1 MADACC
7 CRHPSSLVQHF
18 TPRRLQESE
27 RRGVSPAP
35 VMLDSLQIRRSPL
48 PRGAVEAAAIASR
61 EAGLHKE
68 LSRAQLVMI
77 GLGGAIGTGLFMGS
91 GVAIGYAGP
100 AVILSYAIASIAAA
114 AMVFSLSEMAVMHPT
129 AGSFGTYAEIYLN
142 PWAGWIARYSY
153 WMAQVIAVG
162 AEAVAAGVYM
172 TFYFP
177 GTPVWLWSVG
187 FALVL
192 LYFNSRSVH
201 NFGSIE
207 YWFALIKVVA
217 IVIFIIV
224 GVSTIL
230 GIGTQPVGFHN
241 LTGLPGGFMPHG
253 VGGVWMA
260 VIIGVLSFNGI
271 EVIAVTSGEA
281 KDPVRAIP
289 AALRTMALRLFL
301 FYVLALTIVV
311 TFVPWTETGAT
322 VVTQSPFV
330 RIFAHSGI
338 RHAAGIMN
346 FVVLSAALSSMNT
359 NVYLCS
365 RMLFSLARGGYAP
378 RFLGRLSTNGTP
390 ISAIL
395 LSGGCILV
403 AAGLSKLTPLAYNYL
418 FGVAL
423 FDAMIVWII
432 ILLSHLSFR
441 RKHKLADLPVRTPGF
456 PYVQLVGLTLL
467 CAVLVTMGLDKE
479 TWQISWIVGV
489 PWLLFLSVGY
499 FLMKARNSRALA
511 AAG

>member
-1 MADACC
+1 MKDTDVDA
-7 CRHPSSLVQHF
+7 S
-18 TPRRLQESE
+18 
-27 RRGVSPAP
+27 
-35 VMLDSLQIRRSPL
+35 
-48 PRGAVEAAAIASR
+48 AIAGR
-61 EAGLHKE
+61 EAGLHKD
-68 LSRAQLVMI
+68 LTRAQLVMI

-91 GVAIGYAGP
+91 GLAIGYAGP
-100 AVILSYAIASIAAA
+100 AVILSYAIAAIAAV
-114 AMVFSLSEMAVMHPT
+114 AMVFSLSEMAVVHPT

-142 PWAGWIARYSY
+142 PWAGMIARYSY

-162 AEAVAAGVYM
+162 GEAIAAGVYM
-172 TFYFP
+172 TFWFP
-177 GTPVWLWSVG
+177 GTPVWLWSVS
-187 FALVL
+187 FAFVL
-192 LYFNSRSVH
+192 LYFNSRSVN

-217 IVIFIIV
+217 IVVFIVLGLATIFGLWAEPI
-224 GVSTIL
+224 
-230 GIGTQPVGFHN
+230 GFHN
-241 LTGLPGGFMPHG
+241 LTGLPGGFMPRG
-253 VGGVWMA
+253 FGGVWMA
-260 VIIGVLSFNGI
+260 VIIGILSFNGI

-281 KDPVRAIP
+281 QDPVRTIP

-301 FYVLALTIVV
+301 FYILALTIVV

-322 VVTQSPFV
+322 IVTQSPFV
-330 RIFAHSGI
+330 RVFAHSGI

-365 RMLFSLARGGYAP
+365 RMLFSLSRGGYAP
-378 RFLGRLSTNGTP
+378 RLLGRLSKNGTP
-390 ISAIL
+390 IAAIL
-395 LSGGCILV
+395 FSGTCILI
-403 AAGLSKLTPLAYNYL
+403 AAGLSKLTPRAYNYL

-441 RKHKLADLPVRTPGF
+441 RRHKATDLPVRMPWF
-456 PYVQLVGLTLL
+456 PVIQIIGLVLL

-489 PWLLFLSVGY
+489 PWLLLVTGAY
-499 FLMKARNSRALA
+499 FILKARGALGRA
-511 AAG
+511 